1 MLCVGW
7 KYDKDILHVPLTFK
21 TGNDKILCPKKIV
34 GPLKYF
40 ILCSIIVQKT
50 ISRTHF
56 ENHYYNTAVAFQKI
70 PDMFI
75 SPSLKARVQKF

>member
-1 MLCVGW
+1 M
-7 KYDKDILHVPLTFK
+7 
-21 TGNDKILCPKKIV
+21 CPSLLRLAMIKSSVQKKFV

-56 ENHYYNTAVAFQKI
+56 ENHYYNTAVAFQKN